1 MSDKEQWRFCPG
13 LQNPADLPSR
23 GLNGEQL
30 ATNIV
35 WWNGPGF
42 LCQSEQ
48 LWPVHS
54 TSTTVPEVAMKE
66 IVKNPQPV
74 THSFANTDAHQ
85 EPVTRLDKAIDCN
98 SYNTLTRLLQVT
110 AYLLRFVDIL
120 NKKRREKRVR
130 NLLAKAVTATEISRA
145 KYMWIRTVQM
155 SSFKSELDFIENR
168 RGCCPPTYVS
178 QFGLFLDDQHIL

>member
-1 MSDKEQWRFCPG
+1 MEILSG

-35 WWNGPGF
+35 WWNGPEF

-48 LWPVHS
+48 LWPVHP
-54 TSTTVPEVAMKE
+54 TSTTVPEEAMKE

-85 EPVTRLDKAIDCN
+85 EPVTRLDKIIDCN
-98 SYNTLTRLLQVT
+98 SYSTLTRLLRVT
-110 AYLLRFVDIL
+110 AYVLRFADIL
-120 NKKRREKRVR
+120 NKKRREKRAR
-130 NLLAKAVTATEISRA
+130 NLLAKALTATEISRA
-145 KYMWIRTVQM
+145 ESMWIRTVQM
-155 SSFKSELDFIENR
+155 SSFKSELDFIETDVTVVLQPMFPNSI
-168 RGCCPPTYVS
+168 C
-178 QFGLFLDDQHIL
+178 F